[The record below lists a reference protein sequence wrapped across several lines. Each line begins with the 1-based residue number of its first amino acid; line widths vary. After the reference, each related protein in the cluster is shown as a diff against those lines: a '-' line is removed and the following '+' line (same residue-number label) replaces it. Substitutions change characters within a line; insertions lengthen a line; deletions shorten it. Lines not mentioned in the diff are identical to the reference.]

1 VGDLRS
7 APVPEPRAD
16 DHVRGAPGAPLVVM
30 YGDYTCPHCATAH
43 ARLAGAPVRLLFR
56 HFALKA
62 KHPRAVPLAHVAEAA
77 ALQGAFWPFHDALYA
92 DPGRVADPHLWARA
106 EALGLDV
113 ERLDADRRGEE
124 VAARVRRDVQEGMRA
139 GVMATPTLFLPG
151 GERIEGAPPLD
162 WAARLS
168 PGPAGAGLP
177 N

>member
-1 VGDLRS
+1 VQDLRS
-7 APVPEPRAD
+7 APLPDLRSD
-16 DHVRGAPGAPLVVM
+16 DHVRGPAGAPLVVM

-43 ARLAGAPVRLLFR
+43 ARLAEHDVRLVFR

-62 KHPRAVPLAHVAEAA
+62 KHPRSVALASAAEAA
-77 ALQGAFWPFHDALYA
+77 SLQDAFWPFHDALYA
-92 DPGRVADPHLWARA
+92 DRAHLDDPHLWARA

-113 ERLDADRRGEE
+113 ERLDADRRSDA
-124 VAARVRRDVQEGMRA
+124 VAARVRRDVKEGMRA

-162 WAARLS
+162 WAVRLS